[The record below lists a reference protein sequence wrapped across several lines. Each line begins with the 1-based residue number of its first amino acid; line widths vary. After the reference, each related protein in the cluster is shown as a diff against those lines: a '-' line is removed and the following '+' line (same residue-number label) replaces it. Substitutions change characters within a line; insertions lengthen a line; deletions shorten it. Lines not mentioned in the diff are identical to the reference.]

1 MAAVTRKPYTTNE
14 KKTAR
19 CMKKGRAHKPTR
31 LHIESKVENIL
42 HEYTRKPPPSE
53 MTLYPAMVPM
63 VRLRAGCKGV
73 KVQQRTGT
81 VYKPQIKGTS
91 AGMNIQLNTLL
102 ILENEKEI
110 NESLLVTAAASLS
123 WGTRWPSFI
132 FTHEDLWL
140 SVSALSLQVYLSVIM
155 LSKLNQTTI
164 KQLCSVLIKSN
175 QPPSALS

>member
-1 MAAVTRKPYTTNE
+1 
-14 KKTAR
+14 
-19 CMKKGRAHKPTR
+19 MKKGRARKPTG
-31 LHIESKVENIL
+31 LLIESKVENIL
-42 HEYTRKPPPSE
+42 HEFTCKPPPSE
-53 MTLYPAMVPM
+53 MTLYPTMVPV

-91 AGMNIQLNTLL
+91 AGMNIQLNTPL

-110 NESLLVTAAASLS
+110 NGGSTGNSCCLVELGNTLAQFHLHTWRSLAVSERTVTA
-123 WGTRWPSFI
+123 G
-132 FTHEDLWL
+132 
-140 SVSALSLQVYLSVIM
+140 VVYLLVIM

-164 KQLCSVLIKSN
+164 KQLCSVLIKPN

>member
-1 MAAVTRKPYTTNE
+1 
-14 KKTAR
+14 
-19 CMKKGRAHKPTR
+19 MKKGRAHKPTGWP
-31 LHIESKVENIL
+31 IESKVENIL
-42 HEYTRKPPPSE
+42 HENTCKPHEPRARSNSMIRRSTRSTTKGAEQPRNSSSAELKDGVSSE
-53 MTLYPAMVPM
+53 MTLYPAMVPV

-73 KVQQRTGT
+73 KVQQRTGA

-91 AGMNIQLNTLL
+91 AGMNIQLNSLL

-140 SVSALSLQVYLSVIM
+140 SVSALSLQVWFIYWWSCFQ
-155 LSKLNQTTI
+155 N
-164 KQLCSVLIKSN
+164 
-175 QPPSALS
+175 